1 MEKRTYNTTGE
12 AIGITIFIALVMSFL
27 NVGFIYISII
37 QPLRL
42 EAKEIEQTAL
52 KPSDFPDLSHEVVEI
67 VEVEEVGKTGKAS
80 WYDYS
85 LKNHPNYSKSNFTA
99 ASRDYPRGTKL
110 KVCRIEINITRLK
123 GGKWQDWPCV
133 NVRVN
138 DYVENPKVIIDLSS
152 AAFSKLAALSR
163 GLIEVEVTKIE

>member
-1 MEKRTYNTTGE
+1 MVTRKYNTTEKRIWDKAWFLVGML
-12 AIGITIFIALVMSFL
+12 IVGILLVSFVNFMSGY
-27 NVGFIYISII
+27 VD
-37 QPLRL
+37 RL
-42 EAKEIEQTAL
+42 ESRIR
-52 KPSDFPDLSHEVVEI
+52 PSDFPDLSHEVVEI